1 MAAVVH
7 TQANIPGSAAHTA
20 GQACPEP
27 WTAEGYKA
35 LFTSR
40 LAAPSRGEASAPD
53 WDAAG
58 VAAAALA
65 AGGRWG
71 AARALAAVAPLID
84 GLQVQ

>member
-1 MAAVVH
+1 MAAGVD
-7 TQANIPGSAAHTA
+7 TQPSIPPSSAARAA

-40 LAAPSRGEASAPD
+40 LAEPSRGEAGAQG
-53 WDAAG
+53 WGAAW

-71 AARALAAVAPLID
+71 AVRALAAAPLID
-84 GLQVQ
+84 GRPVQ

>member
-1 MAAVVH
+1 MATRID
-7 TQANIPGSAAHTA
+7 TQPNIPSLAARAA

-40 LAAPSRGEASAPD
+40 LAEPSRGEAGA
-53 WDAAG
+53 WGWGAAG

-71 AARALAAVAPLID
+71 AERVLVAAPVID
-84 GLQVQ
+84 GRPAQ